1 MSAGDQ
7 DRDVDYLRT
16 VQYRDSSQLAKRASL
31 HVRYRTAPVAAFD
44 MFASLIAWPA
54 GGRVLDVGTGAG
66 GLWEHVAAVA
76 PDGLRLVLSDLS
88 AGMVDEAVDRARATG
103 RFASVEGRVCDARD
117 LPFSDAVFDVA
128 VSTYALYHVPEPAKA
143 VAELARVVA
152 PDGTVGIMTNGPGHL
167 REIEAIRVEVFGE
180 VGRYTVNRSFTPG
193 DAAMMLIDH
202 FGEVCWHRYD
212 DALRVTNVDHVLD
225 FITSS
230 PPANSATPEQQRQL
244 HDLVLCSTT
253 DGVFHVSKD
262 TGCLVCRR
270 KVST

>member
-1 MSAGDQ
+1 MTNLLPSPGVPLAE
-7 DRDVDYLRT
+7 RLR
-16 VQYRDSSQLAKRASL
+16 V
-31 HVRYRTAPVAAFD
+31 
-44 MFASLIAWPA
+44 
-54 GGRVLDVGTGAG
+54 
-66 GLWEHVAAVA
+66 AVA
-76 PDGLRLVLSDLS
+76 TTALNTASRVARVFDDPLGALDAPGGPPDRLALHRSLLAAGPLVRSHLGSLS

-117 LPFSDAVFDVA
+117 LPFSNASFDVA
-128 VSTYALYHVPEPAKA
+128 VSTYALHHVPGPAKA

-152 PDGTVGIMTNGPGHL
+152 SDGTVGIMTNGPGHL

-180 VGRYTVNRSFTPG
+180 AGRYTVNRSFAPG

-212 DALRVTNVDHVLD
+212 DALRVTNTDHVLD

-244 HDLVLCSTT
+244 HELVLRGTT

-262 TGCLVCRR
+262 TGCLVCRH
-270 KVST
+270 KVPT